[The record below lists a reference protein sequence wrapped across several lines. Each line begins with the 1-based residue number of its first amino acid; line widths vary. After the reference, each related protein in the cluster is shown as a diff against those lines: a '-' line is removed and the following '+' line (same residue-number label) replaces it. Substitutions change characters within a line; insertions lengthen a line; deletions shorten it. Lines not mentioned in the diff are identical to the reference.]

1 MKKIIVLLVM
11 LTAGLT
17 YAQNNNSP
25 VVEKQGDLTLVTYFH
40 DNGAIQQT
48 GAFDSEGKLH
58 GVWKSYDSAGSKL
71 SIGTY
76 ENGKKV
82 GKWLFWN
89 GDSLKEVEYIDS
101 KIVSVNKWNNKTKV
115 AIRDK

>member
-11 LTAGLT
+11 LAVGIT
-17 YAQNNNSP
+17 YAQDNNSP
-25 VVEKQGDLTLVTYFH
+25 IVEKQGDLTMVTYFH
-40 DNGAIQQT
+40 DNGEIHQT

-58 GVWKSYDSAGSKL
+58 GVWKSFDTNGSKVAL
-71 SIGTY
+71 GTY

-115 AIRDK
+115 AVRN